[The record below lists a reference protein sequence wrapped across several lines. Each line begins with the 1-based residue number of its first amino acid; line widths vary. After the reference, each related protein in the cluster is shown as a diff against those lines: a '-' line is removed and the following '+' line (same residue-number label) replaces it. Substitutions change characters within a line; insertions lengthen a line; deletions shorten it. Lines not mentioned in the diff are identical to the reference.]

1 MAIAL
6 AIFSLVIVLL
16 SAYGVFRP
24 SILTSF
30 VRGFMEGPG
39 LWVAVV
45 ARLILALLLWFSA
58 PLSHTPLA
66 FQVLAIIALVA
77 AIVLPIIGIQQ
88 ILKLLDWIASW
99 RQLAIRLWCL
109 LGVGFGGFMLW
120 SISPVW
126 AVGLTWR

>member
-16 SAYGVFRP
+16 SAYGVFQP
-24 SILTSF
+24 STLTSF
-30 VRGFMEGPG
+30 VRRFMAGLG

-58 PLSHTPLA
+58 PLSHTPVT
-66 FQVLAIIALVA
+66 FQVLAILALVA
-77 AIVLPIIGIQQ
+77 AIGLPIIGAQR
-88 ILKLLDWIASW
+88 ILKLLDWVASW

-109 LGVGFGGFMLW
+109 LGVGFGGFLLW
-120 SISPVW
+120 SISPIS
-126 AVGLTWR
+126 AAA

>member
-16 SAYGVFRP
+16 SAYGAFHP
-24 SILTSF
+24 SYLTSF
-30 VRGFMEGPG
+30 VRGFMAGSG

-58 PLSHTPLA
+58 PLSHTPVT

-77 AIVLPIIGIQQ
+77 AIALPIIGTQR
-88 ILKLLDWIASW
+88 ILKLLDWVTSW
-99 RQLAIRLWCL
+99 RQLTIRLWCL
-109 LGVGFGGFMLW
+109 LGVGFGGFLLW
-120 SISPVW
+120 SISSNW
-126 AVGLTWR
+126 AAA